1 MALPEAA
8 NDASKF
14 SQSCEKWADYP
25 NNLVYP
31 AEFEHELI
39 SYQSAVNDSKKKLF
53 HPTRRVLHML
63 NLEGENQGESCFNH
77 NSVLDVYQLTLQV
90 SDHVL
95 TPNLKTKA
103 EIQQFLTPEASSPIE
118 RYM

>member
-1 MALPEAA
+1 MALPEPA

-31 AEFEHELI
+31 AEFEHELN
-39 SYQSAVNDSKKKLF
+39 SYQSAVNDSKMKVF

-63 NLEGENQGESCFNH
+63 NLEAENQGESCFND
-77 NSVLDVYQLTLQV
+77 NSVLDVYQLTLQ
-90 SDHVL
+90 
-95 TPNLKTKA
+95 
-103 EIQQFLTPEASSPIE
+103 
-118 RYM
+118 